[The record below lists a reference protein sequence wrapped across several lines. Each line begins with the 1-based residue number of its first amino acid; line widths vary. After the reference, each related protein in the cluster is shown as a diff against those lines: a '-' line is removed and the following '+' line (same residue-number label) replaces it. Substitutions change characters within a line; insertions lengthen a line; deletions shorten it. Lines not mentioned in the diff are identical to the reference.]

1 MLTTLWATVRN
12 GKIELL
18 DLTELPEGTK
28 AIVTLLPDDETDFW
42 LQSSQTSLDAIWDNA
57 EDEIYAQLLL
67 NS

>member
-1 MLTTLWATVRN
+1 MLTTFWATVRN

-18 DLTELPEGTK
+18 DLTELPEEGRFS
-28 AIVTLLPDDETDFW
+28 LPDEETDFW

-57 EDEIYAQLLL
+57 EDEVYAQLLL

>member
-18 DLTELPEGTK
+18 DSTALPEGTK

-57 EDEIYAQLLL
+57 EDEVYAQLLQK
-67 NS
+67 